1 MTHHLIHR
9 QLTSTRDSLL
19 RHSRA
24 HSRSQPKR
32 SRGSV
37 TPSTSSQYSLVG
49 ESVQTEITARSDR
62 TLRRDYDAESQNS
75 LSSSSF
81 SKPPTT
87 SVITGWGGQTEQA
100 GQALANGSLQHHG
113 IEPDVGP
120 PSTGQYVGNVFP
132 DVPASIFNTPTDL
145 ELLDIGLNAHE
156 PAWLLG
162 SDFDLNA
169 LDFPLSTA
177 ISEWGHPNP
186 EDVLSHQEVHDS
198 SNALG
203 RSKGHMPLS
212 DLVPAVQ
219 YNWYTTLT
227 RDVVCYES
235 PDQLYGQDHIDEAY
249 REGLRCKLQPNPSN
263 TALPSA
269 DFLVSSSPS
278 VLFCAA
284 LDHLTIS
291 RIFVSNYT
299 LSDSTQFFQ
308 LYMHRPSALLRR
320 MPSSSCLSALSV
332 LYLWARRP
340 LLLKGGRFS
349 KR

>member
-1 MTHHLIHR
+1 M
-9 QLTSTRDSLL
+9 
-19 RHSRA
+19 
-24 HSRSQPKR
+24 
-32 SRGSV
+32 
-37 TPSTSSQYSLVG
+37 G
-49 ESVQTEITARSDR
+49 ESVQTEITAHGDR

-81 SKPPTT
+81 SNPPTT
-87 SVITGWGGQTEQA
+87 SVNTGWGGQSEQT
-100 GQALANGSLQHHG
+100 GQGLANGSLQHSV

-120 PSTGQYVGNVFP
+120 PSTGQYVGTVYH

-186 EDVLSHQEVHDS
+186 DDLLSHQDVHDS

-203 RSKGHMPLS
+203 RPKGHMALS

-235 PDQLYGQDHIDEAY
+235 PEQLYGQDQIDEAY

-269 DFLVSSSPS
+269 DFLVSSNP
-278 VLFCAA
+278 
-284 LDHLTIS
+284 
-291 RIFVSNYT
+291 
-299 LSDSTQFFQ
+299 
-308 LYMHRPSALLRR
+308 
-320 MPSSSCLSALSV
+320 
-332 LYLWARRP
+332 
-340 LLLKGGRFS
+340 
-349 KR
+349 